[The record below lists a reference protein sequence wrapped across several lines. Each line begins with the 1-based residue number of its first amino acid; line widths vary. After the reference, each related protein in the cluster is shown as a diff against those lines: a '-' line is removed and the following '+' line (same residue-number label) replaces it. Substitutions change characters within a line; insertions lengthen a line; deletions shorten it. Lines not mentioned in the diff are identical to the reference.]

1 LRNENNVTKNTL
13 QKLCIMKTNGN
24 PFVLAGYVSREYFC
38 DREAELSWLQDQF
51 SNDRNMVMYSW
62 RRMGK
67 TSLIHCFAHVLE
79 KENQTDLIYVDLMS
93 ARNMPDTIKAIAQ
106 AVHNKYG
113 RTTRGISKALV
124 TLLSRLGMSIS
135 FDPHSGIPKASFG
148 LTTPIPTEHSLEALG
163 EFLKGRNKKIV
174 LAIDEFQQIT
184 RFPETN
190 AEAVFRSW
198 MQSNPKLRFIFSGS
212 QRNLMRSI
220 FSEQNRPFYKSTQI
234 LDLRPIPLIVYH
246 DFIKKHFKKAS
257 KKIDSTI
264 IEEIYDWSRGQTYTI
279 QLVCNKAFGAN
290 QAITPETLQQIYH
303 EIIEQEKPVFYNY
316 MKMLTNIQWDVLRAI
331 GLSEPVSS
339 PYSKDFIT
347 SHGLGAQS
355 SVSSALHA
363 LIEKELV
370 IQDMDKYFLH
380 DVVLSRWF
388 QQS

>member
-1 LRNENNVTKNTL
+1 MQTH
-13 QKLCIMKTNGN
+13 GN

-38 DREAELSWLQDQF
+38 DRETELTWLKDQF
-51 SNDRNMVMYSW
+51 TNDRNMVVYSW

-67 TSLIHCFAHVLE
+67 TSLIHCLAHILE
-79 KENQTDLIYVDLMS
+79 KENQADLIYVDLMS
-93 ARNMPDTIKAIAQ
+93 ARNMQDTIKAIAR

-113 RTTRGISKALV
+113 RTSKGISK
-124 TLLSRLGMSIS
+124 TLGTLFSRLGMSIS
-135 FDPHSGIPKASFG
+135 FDPLSGIPKATFG
-148 LTTPIPTEHSLEALG
+148 LTIPSPTEHSLEALG
-163 EFLKGRNKKIV
+163 EFLNARKKKIV

-184 RFPETN
+184 RFSETN

-198 MQSNPKLRFIFSGS
+198 MQSNPNLRFIFSGS

-234 LDLRPIPLIVYH
+234 LDLRPIPLNVYH

-290 QAITPETLQQIYH
+290 QAITPETLQRIYH

-339 PYSKDFIT
+339 PHSKDFIT
-347 SHGLGAQS
+347 AHGLGAQS
-355 SVSSALHA
+355 SVSSALNA
-363 LIEKELV
+363 LVEKELV
-370 IQDMDKYFLH
+370 IQEKDQYFLH

-388 QQS
+388 QQQA